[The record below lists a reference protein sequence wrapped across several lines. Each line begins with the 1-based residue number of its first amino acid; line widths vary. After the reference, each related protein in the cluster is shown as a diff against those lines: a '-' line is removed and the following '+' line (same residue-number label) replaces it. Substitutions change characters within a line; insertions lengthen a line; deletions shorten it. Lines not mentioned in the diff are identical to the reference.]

1 MAKADGTALACKVI
15 ALMGMASL
23 WMCLQASGFFP
34 LSLIPSVGC
43 FGVREV
49 AGGHLAYSVALA
61 GIAVAALVGSR
72 WFKGSLNRA
81 AVCVV
86 LGVCDVFVRVVYR
99 GCSGAAQACHSCGG
113 SCGVCG
119 GCRGAG
125 ARQVAAQHAAGDSG
139 DFGGGIDGCHGAH
152 ATGGPGAFGAAAV
165 VFGSERTLHRG
176 VRVACSA

>member
-1 MAKADGTALACKVI
+1 MPRVERGAWGAAHCPQMRRTVCARGIFAATMTGGGNEGATRRAKGATVAKADGAVLARKVI
-15 ALMGMASL
+15 VLTGMVSL

-81 AVCVV
+81 ALCVV
-86 LGVCDVFVRVVYR
+86 LGVCGVVGHGILLGPCCR
-99 GCSGAAQACHSCGG
+99 WAG
-113 SCGVCG
+113 SNCW
-119 GCRGAG
+119 
-125 ARQVAAQHAAGDSG
+125 AR
-139 DFGGGIDGCHGAH
+139 C
-152 ATGGPGAFGAAAV
+152 
-165 VFGSERTLHRG
+165 
-176 VRVACSA
+176 